1 MPCQICATENIEC
14 ISFYRDTLSAD
25 ERCICGHQVSDHRMA
40 ALSLPPRGG
49 YPKTNCPAFSSSVAV
64 FGPRTLCD
72 QVVSAGHICNS
83 PYMSHAILETPL
95 APLPDVS
102 TMNTLR
108 ASRWVH
114 PADIQK
120 VNTVQTVNGRRME
133 AAQRNLHM
141 QSGATISPFYHKGA
155 AAKRSARHSY
165 PQNQGFQG
173 YGGGSVQS
181 NAKAKSQDGF
191 KFIVY
196 FLPEMAPIIREF
208 TTSPG
213 TQYHPPVDV
222 AYNDN
227 QILRLFQRLAEYN
240 LAVEVTITDNM
251 SAKAIIDRIVTSLN
265 VRLSE
270 LGITIPTPD
279 PAIPQEKRSFYIL
292 WGNMRQGKRHY
303 VPNRPGLLNDDWWTF
318 KETQSLANKAPKT
331 LGCATPALIAAP
343 VAGPITW
350 RGHVCC
356 GPKLNYG
363 FITERV
369 DDDTGLHYTDCLQEC
384 RNSPKI
390 PTIPLH
396 FHFPPDAPIAFGAAA
411 LSPDHSL
418 FDGISTITTSSSSS
432 PLNAGRPFE
441 ELALSD
447 DDDDD
452 IQQGIVLP
460 MKRRRDHATNSDEEH
475 EDMAAAIKAS
485 MSTIQ
490 AEERRRLTG
499 NSTEAG
505 PSGIQATLPPVP
517 NRSTYPSSSSNQY
530 AADYICHSEL
540 LDATDMSHKVD
551 IELANTAS
559 DLFRL
564 LDQYLLVSGLQRSQR
579 VVITATNCTTEA
591 VADGLITSLI
601 NRAGYSLPEPMLMSI
616 TLPVQDIELLFPI
629 EVFNLGHGYGSSL
642 PKTLLGC
649 AMERMMSHTEIWRPC
664 GDQHLTLELNRLLSA
679 QAQATLKAFGNLVA
693 MSLVHLHVIPRR
705 LSPSL
710 MLALIH
716 ESVDSLDDQ
725 EFISF
730 LPALQRIL
738 LHWHSNPSREIPN
751 NDVTSEVALAF
762 NCTVA
767 DFNTPVRST
776 VAERA
781 SVYKQVIAL
790 YGVGLPVSGQCFED
804 HWAVKAFRSGLN
816 ISLAS
821 GVNLLDLFGPETKS
835 ILKELDQQ
843 FPDSGDDLR
852 PYISYDASAC
862 PEKQSRVDEFM
873 MKFFRWANRP
883 GHVTHASIAE
893 ALPTGEAELYSNDYS
908 FRPRRFLQ
916 CATGSEILSNS
927 TKITFIFTS
936 NKLPVYETEGAP
948 ARYQACF
955 GEVRID
961 FNPRLEQLLDQSP
974 GDVEDDTFFDVW
986 LHSTCAL
993 SGFSDFETI

>member
-1 MPCQICATENIEC
+1 
-14 ISFYRDTLSAD
+14 
-25 ERCICGHQVSDHRMA
+25 MA
-40 ALSLPPRGG
+40 ALSLPPCGS
-49 YPKTNCPAFSSSVAV
+49 YPKTNCPAFSSLVAV

-72 QVVSAGHICNS
+72 QVVSVGHICNS

-102 TMNTLR
+102 TMNTQR

-120 VNTVQTVNGRRME
+120 
-133 AAQRNLHM
+133 
-141 QSGATISPFYHKGA
+141 SGATISLFYHKGA

-165 PQNQGFQG
+165 PQNHGFRG

-181 NAKAKSQDGF
+181 NVKAKSQDGF

-227 QILRLFQRLAEYN
+227 QILRLFQCLAEYN

-265 VRLSE
+265 VRPSE
-270 LGITIPTPD
+270 LGITIPAPD

-303 VPNRPGLLNDDWWTF
+303 VPNRPGLLNNDWWTF

-331 LGCATPALIAAP
+331 LGCATPALIAAS

-350 RGHVCC
+350 RRHVCC

-390 PTIPLH
+390 PMIPLH
-396 FHFPPDAPIAFGAAA
+396 FHFPPNVPIAFGAAA
-411 LSPDHSL
+411 LSPDRSL
-418 FDGISTITTSSSSS
+418 FDGISTIATLSSSS
-432 PLNAGRPFE
+432 PLNAGHPFE

-447 DDDDD
+447 DDNDD
-452 IQQGIVLP
+452 IQRGIVLP
-460 MKRRRDHATNSDEEH
+460 MKHRCDHATNSDEEH

-499 NSTEAG
+499 NSSEAG

-517 NRSTYPSSSSNQY
+517 NSTYPSSSSNQY

-564 LDQYLLVSGLQRSQR
+564 LNQYLLVSGLQRSQQ

-601 NRAGYSLPEPMLMSI
+601 NQAGYSLPESMLMSI
-616 TLPVQDIELLFPI
+616 TLPAQDIELLFPI
-629 EVFNLGHGYGSSL
+629 EVFNLGHGYGLSL

-649 AMERMMSHTEIWRPC
+649 AIQRF
-664 GDQHLTLELNRLLSA
+664 GDH
-679 QAQATLKAFGNLVA
+679 AQATLKAFSNLVA
-693 MSLVHLHVIPRR
+693 MSLVHLHVIPHR

-716 ESVDSLDDQ
+716 ESVESLDDQ

-730 LPALQRIL
+730 LPALQHIL

-751 NDVTSEVALAF
+751 NDVTSEVTLAF

-767 DFNTPVRST
+767 DFNTPVHST

-852 PYISYDASAC
+852 PYISYNASTC

-873 MKFFRWANRP
+873 MKFFRWVNRP
-883 GHVTHASIAE
+883 GHVTHASIVE
-893 ALPTGEAELYSNDYS
+893 ALPTGEAELYGNDYS
-908 FRPRRFLQ
+908 FRPQRFLQ

-927 TKITFIFTS
+927 TKIMFIFTS

-948 ARYQACF
+948 TKYQACF

-961 FNPRLEQLLDQSP
+961 FNPWLEQLLDQSP
-974 GDVEDDTFFDVW
+974 GDVEDDTVFDVW